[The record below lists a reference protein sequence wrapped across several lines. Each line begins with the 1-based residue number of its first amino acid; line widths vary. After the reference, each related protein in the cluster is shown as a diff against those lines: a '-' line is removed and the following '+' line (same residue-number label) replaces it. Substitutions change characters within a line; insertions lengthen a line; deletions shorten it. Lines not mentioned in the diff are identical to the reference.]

1 MTCEIFGQNAIS
13 MRPTSDPWRRA
24 QSTCCPHLPTSA
36 LLKAAKAAKILSIPH
51 QNLLQANLMKDQ
63 IRILELASRG
73 ALPDQIDEGSDI
85 PVLIVR
91 ELVQAGYLTA
101 IDTSSL
107 DGYGYLEPRITIPGR
122 EYLRR
127 LRQREADAPEKE
139 LISEIERLRDMLVA
153 VATGGP
159 RIDAVNDS
167 YRELFTSVD
176 AALRD
181 RSIDNAIPYPDLWD
195 WYGRWKSGD
204 LPSYQ
209 SRRQFI
215 SELVNPLIAQV
226 RQHAAG
232 KPTTIVEPTG
242 WPRVD
247 RTMGEVRR
255 RLAEADSEEQFQAV
269 GLLCRE
275 VLISLAQAV
284 HDPKQ
289 HPPIDDKI
297 PSETDAKRMLE
308 AYIAVSLAGSSHE
321 VARRHAR
328 AAYDLAV
335 DLQHRR
341 TAIFRQAAMCVE
353 ATSSVVNVI
362 AIASGQRDPA
372 DT

>member
-1 MTCEIFGQNAIS
+1 
-13 MRPTSDPWRRA
+13 
-24 QSTCCPHLPTSA
+24 
-36 LLKAAKAAKILSIPH
+36 
-51 QNLLQANLMKDQ
+51 MKNH
-63 IRILELASRG
+63 IRILDLASRG
-73 ALPDQIDEGSDI
+73 TLPDQIDEDSEL

-101 IDTSSL
+101 IDASSM
-107 DGYGYLEPRITIPGR
+107 DGHAYLEPRITISGR

-127 LRQREADAPEKE
+127 LQQREADAPEKS
-139 LISEIERLRDMLVA
+139 LIAEIERLRDTLVS
-153 VATGGP
+153 VATGGA
-159 RIDAVNDS
+159 RIEAANDS
-167 YRELFTSVD
+167 YRSLFTKVD
-176 AALRD
+176 ASLRE
-181 RSIDNAIPYPDLWD
+181 RNIENTIPYPDLWD

-209 SRRQFI
+209 SRRQFVAEFI
-215 SELVNPLIAQV
+215 APLIAQV
-226 RQHAAG
+226 RQLAVG
-232 KPTTIVEPTG
+232 KPIAIAEPTG

-247 RTMGEVRR
+247 RTVGEARR
-255 RLAEADSEEQFQAV
+255 RLAEATLEEHFQAV

-284 HDPKQ
+284 HDPQQ
-289 HPPIDDKI
+289 HPPIDDKV

-308 AYIAVSLAGSSHE
+308 AYIAVSLAGSSQE

-341 TAIFRQAAMCVE
+341 TAAFRQAAMCVE

-362 AIASGQRDPA
+362 AIASGRRDPVGA
-372 DT
+372 